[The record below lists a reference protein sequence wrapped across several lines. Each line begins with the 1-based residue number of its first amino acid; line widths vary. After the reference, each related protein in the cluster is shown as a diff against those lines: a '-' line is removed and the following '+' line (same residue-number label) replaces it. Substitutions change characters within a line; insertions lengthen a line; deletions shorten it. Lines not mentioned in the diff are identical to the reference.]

1 MTFRNS
7 YAKII
12 AKYEVIFVFFESE
25 SFSFNI
31 LEVLRLSQKNV
42 NVTSRGR
49 NFCALSFRFRA
60 DTDIIVGEERIHLCA
75 GSVCFF
81 PSRLDYTRVSALDEL
96 IVIHFETSSYTK
108 RAVEFFTPCDPS
120 VYADAFSRMLSCW
133 EEKKKGYKYRASA
146 ILYEIFAECY
156 AENAR
161 ERSIE
166 SAIQGSVDFLLASY
180 RDPNI
185 TVGDI
190 AKRSFMSEVYFRRL
204 FKKEYGISPTK
215 YIIKLRLQ
223 CALELISSGY
233 YSLSEVA
240 RMSGYNDY
248 KYFSAEFKRAVGVPP
263 SEYLYNYK
271 SKAKPR

>member
-120 VYADAFSRMLSCW
+120 VYADAFSRILSCW

-204 FKKEYGISPTK
+204 FKKTCGISVSSYVQQTRIEAACRMLLLTDK
-215 YIIKLRLQ
+215 K
-223 CALELISSGY
+223 IS
-233 YSLSEVA
+233 EIA
-240 RMSGYNDY
+240 EICCYNDIKFFY
-248 KYFSAEFKRAVGVPP
+248 QAFKKITGKTPH
-263 SEYLYNYK
+263 EYRK
-271 SKAKPR
+271 